1 MTRIEKLHIMSRA
14 KLSLL
19 TQILKERKS
28 VDDLGEYIENLWETE
43 IDNLKTIEEIKKNKK
58 GGKYYDFE

>member
-1 MTRIEKLHIMSRA
+1 MTKLEKLHIMSRA

-19 TQILKERKS
+19 TQILKERKN
-28 VDDLGEYIENLWETE
+28 VDDLGKYVENLWEAE

-58 GGKYYDFE
+58 DGKYYDFE